1 MNIKSEPIG
10 QQRTKKV
17 MLSAAKHRAKDQKL
31 PFNLTIEDLSIP
43 ESCPVLG
50 LRLLSGPTIR
60 DASPTLDRIIP
71 QLGYTKGNVI
81 VISMLAN
88 RIKSN
93 ATPDQI
99 IQVGQ
104 FYKRLLTTR

>member
-1 MNIKSEPIG
+1 MK
-10 QQRTKKV
+10 RTELF
-17 MLSAAKHRAKDQKL
+17 MLSSAKCRAKANGL
-31 PFNLTIEDLSIP
+31 PFNLTIEDISIP
-43 ESCPVLG
+43 EVCPVLG
-50 LRLLSGPTIR
+50 LPLLSGPQVR

-71 QLGYTKGNVI
+71 QLGYTSGNVI

-99 IQVGQ
+99 IQVGE
-104 FYKRLLTTR
+104 FYKRLMTSR

>member
-1 MNIKSEPIG
+1 
-10 QQRTKKV
+10 
-17 MLSAAKHRAKDQKL
+17 MLSAAKHRAKLQGL
-31 PFNLTIEDLSIP
+31 PFNLTVEDISIP
-43 ESCPVLG
+43 CDCPVLG
-50 LRLLSGPTIR
+50 LPLLSGPLVR
-60 DASPTLDRIIP
+60 DCSPTLDRIIP

-99 IQVGQ
+99 IQVGK
-104 FYKRLLTTR
+104 FYKRLLTSR